1 MCGLCVLAVFTVFL
15 FNLWAPNNYVKPVP
29 AHIVEAHF
37 TRSLIKLHV
46 FFFVFFCFVWESLPS
61 CSTISNFAFTA
72 SVKTVFLVI

>member
-46 FFFVFFCFVWESLPS
+46 FFFFFFFGFFGDVAP
-61 CSTISNFAFTA
+61 IFKIFII
-72 SVKTVFLVI
+72 LVLMPG